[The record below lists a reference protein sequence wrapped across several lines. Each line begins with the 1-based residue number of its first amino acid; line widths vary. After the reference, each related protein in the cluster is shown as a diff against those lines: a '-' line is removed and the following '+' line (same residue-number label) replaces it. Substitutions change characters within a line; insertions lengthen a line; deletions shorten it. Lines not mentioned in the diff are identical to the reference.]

1 MSTIIRFLI
10 AFLSLSTSSAI
21 PLDSSATNADAQR
34 TDTVVEVNTR
44 YLLSQ
49 LPEHEQPKMARNSMS
64 WGELPTITLPYGR
77 FRATKYVKDIDVYVF
92 KNIRFGAPPTGRA
105 RFLPPQPPTVN
116 QTVSDGSYGPQC
128 IQSFSIQ
135 QIPELDLTGILSLGD
150 RLGLGKYLLDALKPI
165 ISRLG
170 QSGSVDELV
179 ALFRPLLGPGGPLS
193 AFPGTIGDLI
203 EGISGVLGLASSED
217 CLFLDV
223 YVPGKAMRKESAPL
237 PVLHWIYGGAYILGS
252 KDGLYDGYSMI
263 EKSGGNMIVVAN
275 NYRMGAWGF
284 LAGRS
289 AERANATNLGL
300 YDQRAALQWTQDYIG
315 LFGGD
320 KNRVTAAGES
330 AGAGSLQHHLTAFG
344 GTQDPLF
351 RQAMLQSP
359 AFQPIFDRDGLAE
372 DVFKRFETQAGCTG
386 QGFACLAAISTERFQ
401 SASDAVV
408 KQAPPGTFSF
418 GPASDGHLVRQ
429 TPSAELST
437 GNFWKGLDSILLSHT
452 SDEVYM
458 FASSKITTQRSL
470 DDFQRKLLPTT
481 PVLQNAIQQHF
492 NKFRTVK
499 DRLFDLIQG
508 TSFAC
513 NVRFLSQ
520 AYKGRNWVYQYA
532 KGRGT
537 HGSDILPMFYSRN
550 SPLTALV
557 GVLNTDVAKMAEK
570 LQPYLAAYITT
581 GDPSNRARGLA
592 TVFPMDRVADS
603 NREFLAPVL
612 SFDDINV
619 VIPDPATKFSQCEFW
634 RDGMAAGTNLLGYAA
649 PGAVA
654 PTTIVN
660 DQGDPSRFYSQKV

>member
-1 MSTIIRFLI
+1 MDTDQHCLLWAPGTYRVPRSNWQSFAIMSTIIRFLI

-203 EGISGVLGLASSED
+203 EGISGVLGLASSEGNAE
-217 CLFLDV
+217 F
-223 YVPGKAMRKESAPL
+223 
-237 PVLHWIYGGAYILGS
+237 
-252 KDGLYDGYSMI
+252 MI

-619 VIPDPATKFSQCEFW
+619 VIPDPATKFSQST
-634 RDGMAAGTNLLGYAA
+634 RL
-649 PGAVA
+649 
-654 PTTIVN
+654 
-660 DQGDPSRFYSQKV
+660 Q